1 MRTIVFTLSGPDR
14 VGIVDEITSSLLE
27 LGGNIETSRMARLG
41 GEFAI
46 LMLVTLPEGKDE
58 QLQLATRELIGRGY
72 KVTAVPTRTNGGP
85 IAEARPYL
93 LEVQGADHEG
103 IVHKIARTLAGKGI
117 SIETM
122 DTGNTRAPNS
132 GIPLFTMKAQILV
145 PATLDNKGWQEEL
158 ENTAREQH
166 VDVVV
171 RPA

>member
-1 MRTIVFTLSGPDR
+1 MPTIVFTLSGPDR
-14 VGIVDEITSSLLE
+14 VGIVDDITRTLLE
-27 LGGNIETSRMARLG
+27 LGGNIETSRMAKLG

-46 LMLVTLPEGKDE
+46 LMLVTLPEGRDQ
-58 QLQLATRELIGRGY
+58 QLQIATRELSDRGY
-72 KVTAVPTRTNGGP
+72 KVTTVPTQTTGRPVADG
-85 IAEARPYL
+85 RPYL

-122 DTGNTRAPNS
+122 DTGNTPAPNS
-132 GIPLFTMKAQILV
+132 GIPLFTMKARIVV
-145 PATLDNKGWQEEL
+145 PARLDEKQWQEEL
-158 ENTAREQH
+158 ETTAHEQH